1 MFLFFVF
8 IIIIPIIVVYINKKE
23 TFVEGLSGSGLIMAE
38 LNSHK
43 DITLK
48 TEECSVSDHFDTKEI
63 CIEDDTG
70 TRKACITKD
79 DIKRIDQLHIKIKDS
94 VCINEECVK
103 KKKLRYLK
111 ELWPPGTITI
121 FKGDPDALPK
131 GWQIC
136 NGENGTPDLRDKIIL
151 GSGKDYRQNYKEI
164 GNGLCGNTNGFVNRY
179 INDDG
184 ILTGENCKEHCD
196 KLMYCTGYNIT
207 DDKTCR
213 LWYDDISEKKL
224 FTSMDSDGSCMKK
237 TITGGTN
244 HHILTIDEIPKHE
257 HVMFSNNP
265 GFGDGKQKLGI
276 KAEISDV
283 NNVGEV
289 HKNENDFSNKL
300 SNIGKNNAH
309 ENLPPYY
316 SLYYVMKT
324 DPNYKDPALSL
335 VDKYKELVK
344 QYEEIKSGLSTS
356 T

>member
-1 MFLFFVF
+1 MFLFFLF
-8 IIIIPIIVVYINKKE
+8 IIIIPIIVVHINKQE
-23 TFVEGLSGSGLIMAE
+23 NFVEGISGSGIIMAE

-48 TEECSVSDHFDTKEI
+48 TDDCSVSDHVDTKEI
-63 CIEDDTG
+63 CILDDTG
-70 TRKACITKD
+70 QNKACINKD

-94 VCINEECVK
+94 VCIDEECAK

-121 FKGDPDALPK
+121 FKGDPNALPD
-131 GWQIC
+131 GWQVC
-136 NGENGTPDLRDKIIL
+136 NGENGTPDLRDKFIL
-151 GSGKDYRQNYKEI
+151 GSGKDYRQKYKEI
-164 GNGLCGNTNGFVNRY
+164 GKGLCGNSKGFGNRL
-179 INDDG
+179 INDGG
-184 ILTGENCKEHCD
+184 ILTSKNCKKHCD

-207 DDKTCR
+207 DDGTCQ

-224 FTSMDSDGSCMKK
+224 FTSMDSDGICMKK

-244 HHILTIDEIPKHE
+244 YHKLTIEEIPKHE
-257 HVMFSNNP
+257 HVFKSNNP
-265 GFGDGKQKLGI
+265 GFDRGNTIGI
-276 KAEISDV
+276 KAEISDS
-283 NNVGEV
+283 NNVGEI
-289 HKNENDFSNKL
+289 HKHKDDFSNKL
-300 SNIGKNNAH
+300 SHVGKNNAH

-324 DPNYKDPALSL
+324 DPKYRDVSLSL

-344 QYEEIKSGLSTS
+344 QYEEIKKGISYT